1 MNSRE
6 TLYLIPALEARECG
20 EAFELTKK
28 FVDGANEYVKRW
40 HGRVVVLVS
49 RAQSPS
55 SNLDTM
61 LVKPGDVS
69 FGLEWRPDSDAG
81 LSERIADAQ
90 LVLATLVHRN
100 TSLSQL
106 GAQINVPIVYITEY
120 SVGTRCQIVR
130 AETMN
135 PLLRWKRQSWTKRL
149 ERRYEQAVRCA
160 DGVHCNGTPTFT
172 AYQSINRRPLLY
184 FDSRVRREMLTCSTQ
199 IEERTSQLQS
209 GGPLRL
215 VFSGRL
221 IAMKGADHLPIVA
234 GELDRLGVPFEMDIC
249 GAGDQV
255 DCIEAKLRRLN
266 LTERVRLRGVL
277 DFESQLL
284 PHISDNADLFVCCHR
299 QGDPSCTYL
308 ETMACGVPIIG
319 YDNEAL
325 RGIVRTSGVGWATPM
340 DQPKSLAQRIAQLN
354 QDRPSLIQAA
364 DAALAF
370 ASRHTLEQTMDARV
384 EHLQQCSR
392 QVATGAAA

>member
-6 TLYLIPALEARECG
+6 TLYLVPALAARECG

-40 HGRVVVLVS
+40 HGPVVVLVS
-49 RAQSPS
+49 RAQSAS

-61 LVKPGDVS
+61 LVKPSDVP
-69 FGLEWRPDSDAG
+69 FGLEWRPESDAE
-81 LSERIADAQ
+81 LTQRIAHAQ
-90 LVLATLVHRN
+90 LVLGTLVHRN
-100 TSLSQL
+100 TGLVQL
-106 GAQINVPIVYITEY
+106 GRQVNVPVVYITEY
-120 SVGTRCQIVR
+120 SVETRCQIVR
-130 AETMN
+130 AETTN
-135 PLLRWKRQSWTKRL
+135 PVLRWRRQSWTKRL

-160 DGVHCNGTPTFT
+160 DGVQCNGTPTFR
-172 AYQSINRRPLLY
+172 AYQSISRRPLLY
-184 FDSRVRREMLTCSTQ
+184 FDSRVRHDMLVCSKQ
-199 IEERTSQLQS
+199 IQERTSQFQS

-215 VFSGRL
+215 AFSGRL
-221 IAMKGADHLPIVA
+221 IAMKGADHLPLVA
-234 GELDRLGVPFEMDIC
+234 GELDRLRVPFTLDIC
-249 GAGDQV
+249 GTGDQA
-255 DCIEAKLRRLN
+255 DRIAAKIRSVN
-266 LTERVRLRGVL
+266 LADRVRLRGVL

-284 PHISDNADLFVCCHR
+284 PHISHNADLFVCCHR

-325 RGIVRTSGVGWATPM
+325 RGIVQTSRVGWATPL
-340 DQPKSLAQRIAQLN
+340 DQPRRLAQSIAQLN
-354 QDRPSLIQAA
+354 QERVLLIEAA

>member
-6 TLYLIPALEARECG
+6 TLYLVPALEARECS

-28 FVDGANEYVKRW
+28 FVDGVSEYVKRW
-40 HGRVVVLVS
+40 HGPVVVLVS

-61 LVKPGDVS
+61 LVKPGEVS
-69 FGLEWRPDSDAG
+69 FGLQWRQENDAK
-81 LSERIADAQ
+81 LSERIADAE

-100 TSLSQL
+100 TGLSQL
-106 GAQINVPIVYITEY
+106 CRQLNVPVVYITEY
-120 SVGTRCQIVR
+120 SVDTRCQIVR
-130 AETMN
+130 AETTN
-135 PLLRWKRQSWTKRL
+135 PLLRWRRQSWTKRL

-160 DGVHCNGTPTFT
+160 DGVQCNGTPTFR

-184 FDSRVRREMLTCSTQ
+184 FDSRVRQEMLACSKQ
-199 IEERTSQLQS
+199 IQERTGQLLS

-221 IAMKGADHLPIVA
+221 IAMKGADHLPLVA
-234 GELDRLGVPFEMDIC
+234 GELDQLGVPFTMDIC

-255 DCIEAKLRRLN
+255 DRIAAKIRNLN
-266 LTERVRLRGVL
+266 LMERVQLRGVL

-284 PHISDNADLFVCCHR
+284 PHILRNADLFVCCHR

-325 RGIVRTSGVGWATPM
+325 RGIVQTSGVGWATPM
-340 DQPKSLAQRIAQLN
+340 DQPKRLAQRIAQLN
-354 QDRPSLIQAA
+354 QDRLSLAEAA
-364 DAALAF
+364 YAVLAF
-370 ASRHTLEQTMDARV
+370 ASQHTLEQTMDRRV
-384 EHLQQCSR
+384 EHLQQCSV